1 MQYGALSIDLLHWW
15 LALPAG
21 AKADPTRLT
30 IADLAECH
38 VDPLARAV
46 RQHLKRKHGV
56 ESGIPVLLSTE
67 RPRCKLVPVEA
78 VGPNPLDYQVDP
90 AGLSHF

>member
-1 MQYGALSIDLLHWW
+1 MQYGAFCTDLLHWW

-21 AKADPTRLT
+21 AKADPTRLR

-56 ESGIPVLLSTE
+56 ESGIPMLLSTE
-67 RPRCKLVPVEA
+67 RPRCKLVPVES
-78 VGPNPLDYQVDP
+78 VGPNPLDYQVGP
-90 AGLSHF
+90 AGPSHL